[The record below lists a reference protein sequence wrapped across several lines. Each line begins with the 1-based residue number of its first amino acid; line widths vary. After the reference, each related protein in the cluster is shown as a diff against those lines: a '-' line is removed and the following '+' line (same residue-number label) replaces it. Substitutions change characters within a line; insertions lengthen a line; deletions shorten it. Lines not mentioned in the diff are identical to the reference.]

1 MSGFFKFQPRSIA
14 FVYTITYLV
23 LAIFSILRLFVKK
36 RTKSANIRTAGMLLI
51 LLISIIDQ
59 SLLIANPDRV
69 LANYTDIINVILV
82 VMYTRQIREVWM
94 QIVRV
99 VIATLPVFFILA
111 AYNIVFSLVGSILFS
126 SSASGDMSYSNIFN
140 SMYTTF

>member
-1 MSGFFKFQPRSIA
+1 M
-14 FVYTITYLV
+14 